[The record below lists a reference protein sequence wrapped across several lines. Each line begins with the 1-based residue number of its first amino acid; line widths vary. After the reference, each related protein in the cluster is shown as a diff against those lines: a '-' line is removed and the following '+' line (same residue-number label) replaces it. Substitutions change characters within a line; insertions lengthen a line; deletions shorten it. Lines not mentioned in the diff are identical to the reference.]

1 MKFLRSIVIFILT
14 LEAKAVLR
22 RHKPDIILVS
32 GSVGKTT
39 TKDAMYHLLQTHFR
53 TRKSEKSFN
62 GEIGVPLTILGLEN
76 AWRSPMGWLHNLWLG
91 LGVLKVRDYP
101 ELLILEVGS
110 DHPGDIAR
118 LTKWITPEI
127 SVITR
132 LPDVPVHVE
141 YFESPAALREE
152 DAIVASALPEGGVYI
167 ANADDEH
174 AMEWKMRT
182 KGRTVTFGFNKH
194 AMMHGS
200 KPEIRY
206 ALNEGLNAPVG
217 MLMTVTWEKEHYP
230 VFINGVLGT
239 QSLSAVLA
247 ALAVGVTKGASMQKM
262 VDALVGLDTPPG
274 RMRVLSGKGSTVLID
289 DTYNSSPVAVE
300 AALQTLRD
308 IEGPRKIAILGD
320 MLELGTYT
328 EEEHWKAGRLAGA
341 FVDEFIA
348 VGHYAGFMAEA
359 AKSAGLPQAR
369 IHQFMDAEA
378 AGQFMSG
385 IQKVGDVILLK
396 GSQGSGERMIRMER
410 AVKVLM
416 AHAREAE
423 KVLVRQGPEW
433 LKQYEKK

>member
-1 MKFLRSIVIFILT
+1 MKFLRAIIIFILT
-14 LEAKAVLR
+14 LEAKAVLKKF
-22 RHKPDIILVS
+22 KPDIILVS

-39 TKDAMYHLLQTHFR
+39 TKDAIFHLLQPHFK

-76 AWRSPMGWLHNLWLG
+76 AWRSPMGWLNNLWLG
-91 LGVLKVRDYP
+91 FGVLKAKEYP

-118 LTKWITPEI
+118 LTSWITPEI
-127 SVITR
+127 SVVTR

-141 YFESPAALREE
+141 YFDSPAALREE
-152 DAIVASALPEGGVYI
+152 DALVAAALPEGGVYI
-167 ANADDEH
+167 ANADDPH

-182 KGRTVTFGFNKH
+182 KGRTVTYGFDKH
-194 AMMHGS
+194 AMMRGS

-206 ALNEGLNAPVG
+206 AMNEGLNAPVG
-217 MLMTVTWEKEHYP
+217 MTMTVTWEGEHHP

-239 QSLSAVLA
+239 QPLSAVLA
-247 ALAVGVTKGASMQKM
+247 ALAVGVTKGATMQKM
-262 VDALVGLDTPPG
+262 VDALVGLNTPPG

-300 AALQTLRD
+300 AALETLR
-308 IEGPRKIAILGD
+308 EVNGPRKIAILGD

-341 FVDEFIA
+341 FVDEFIS
-348 VGHYAGFMAEA
+348 VGHYARFMAEA

-369 IHQFMDAEA
+369 IHEFLDAED
-378 AGQFMSG
+378 AGQFMSS
-385 IQKVGDVILLK
+385 IQKVGDIILLK

-410 AVKVLM
+410 AVKVLL
-416 AHAREAE
+416 ANPSEAE